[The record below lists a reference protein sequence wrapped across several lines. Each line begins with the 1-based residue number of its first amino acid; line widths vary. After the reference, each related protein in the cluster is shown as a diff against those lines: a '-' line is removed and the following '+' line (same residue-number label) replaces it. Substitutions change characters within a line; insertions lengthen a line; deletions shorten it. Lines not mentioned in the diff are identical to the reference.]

1 MSEKELTIYEI
12 PDDTQ
17 YWLVRADGGKY
28 YKDFEYSNTISI
40 QDNDLSLELF
50 NGPAMLSH
58 EVRLDYYKKK
68 IASVKPE
75 FNPHQVS
82 IAAKKMLAFINQMK
96 IGDIVIVPSKQTKHF
111 LIGVILSEPY
121 ELTDKQLEDLQKR
134 GERMNYK
141 ASDNIKR
148 RKVKWLNEVSRN
160 RVNSNFFYTLTMHQS
175 IIDVSDTRDYIAPLL
190 SPIYIQD
197 NKLTLC
203 IRVNTP
209 RGITSETWQS
219 LYTMINELKN
229 TKINE
234 SIVVKSNVQSP
245 GFIVLTSS
253 LTQFIE
259 GMPLSLSGL
268 IVIYQLLLGDI
279 EFKGYRIKGLIPT
292 AYELYRDWTM
302 DKKEAKSKDLDNEM
316 KALEVRE
323 KELELAQKEKD
334 QQLADLQRERESIK
348 ISNEIEMLN
357 LSLDEP
363 KAPNANGFQMQMDFD
378 DFENEE

>member
-28 YKDFEYSNTISI
+28 YEDFEYSNTISL
-40 QDNDLSLELF
+40 QDNDLTLELF

-121 ELTDKQLEDLQKR
+121 ELTDKELENLQKR

-141 ASDNIKR
+141 ASDNKKR
-148 RKVKWLNEVSRN
+148 RKVKWLNEVSRSK
-160 RVNSNFFYTLTMHQS
+160 VNSNFFYTLTMHQS

-203 IRVNTP
+203 IRVNTS

-219 LYTMINELKN
+219 LYMMINELKN

-245 GFIVLTSS
+245 GFIVLTSA

-259 GMPLSLSGL
+259 GMPLSLSVL
-268 IVIYQLLLGDI
+268 VVIYQLLLGDI

-292 AYELYRDWTM
+292 GYKLYREWTM

-323 KELELAQKEKD
+323 KELELEQKEKD
-334 QQLADLQRERESIK
+334 QQLADLQREKELIK
-348 ISNEIEMLN
+348 LSNEITMMN

-363 KAPNANGFQMQMDFD
+363 TAPNANGFQMQMDFD
-378 DFENEE
+378 DFESEE

>member
-28 YKDFEYSNTISI
+28 YEDFEYSNTISL
-40 QDNDLSLELF
+40 QDNDLTLELF

-121 ELTDKQLEDLQKR
+121 ELTDKELENLQKR

-141 ASDNIKR
+141 ASDNKKR
-148 RKVKWLNEVSRN
+148 RKVKWLNEVSRSK
-160 RVNSNFFYTLTMHQS
+160 VNSNFFYTLTMHQS

-203 IRVNTP
+203 IRVNTS

-219 LYTMINELKN
+219 LYMMINELKN

-245 GFIVLTSS
+245 GFIVLTSA

-259 GMPLSLSGL
+259 GMPLSLSVL
-268 IVIYQLLLGDI
+268 VVIYQLLLGDI
-279 EFKGYRIKGLIPT
+279 EFKG
-292 AYELYRDWTM
+292 
-302 DKKEAKSKDLDNEM
+302 
-316 KALEVRE
+316 
-323 KELELAQKEKD
+323 
-334 QQLADLQRERESIK
+334 
-348 ISNEIEMLN
+348 
-357 LSLDEP
+357 
-363 KAPNANGFQMQMDFD
+363 
-378 DFENEE
+378 